1 MLAGKLLRNIAI
13 VALVLF
19 IGVSITS
26 NYAFAS
32 EEDNLLKARRLYK
45 EGDYEGAV
53 QILSDFID
61 KLKAIV
67 AQKKNVAEAFYLMA
81 KVYYTVG
88 DDRKVDEN
96 LKKVFE
102 TFPMFTFDEA
112 DYDFRARVETAK
124 KLVMAQ
130 QGREE
135 VVASQETEVRQEEQ
149 TVQEEDVVQPRQQ
162 NVITSP
168 PKKKK
173 KKFPVLLVVGGVVLI
188 AVLAVVL
195 LGGKKD
201 EEDKP
206 DIRGNWILSE
216 EWPRFGSFTT
226 YATFSGGP
234 LQGTFKNNDGMTGT
248 YVVTDNKVFFSYD
261 GYEKWEYRGTFTSA
275 DNMVGTGVVLL
286 EDGDEIRGA
295 WTGRRGGSGAQSI
308 SSGNRPLSNVVK
320 NKK

>member
-1 MLAGKLLRNIAI
+1 MLRNLAI
-13 VALVLF
+13 VALVFF

-53 QILSDFID
+53 QILNDFVE

-102 TFPMFTFDEA
+102 TFPTFNYDEA
-112 DYDFRARVETAK
+112 DYDFKTRVETAK
-124 KLVMAQ
+124 QLVMAQ
-130 QGREE
+130 QGTE
-135 VVASQETEVRQEEQ
+135 AFTAPQETEVQPQEE
-149 TVQEEDVVQPRQQ
+149 VVQPKRQ
-162 NVITSP
+162 NVIVSP
-168 PKKKK
+168 PKAKK
-173 KKFPVLLVVGGVVLI
+173 KKFPVLLVVGGIVVIVVL
-188 AVLAVVL
+188 AAVL
-195 LGGKKD
+195 LGGNKD
-201 EEDKP
+201 KEEP
-206 DIRGNWILSE
+206 LDIRGNWILNE

-226 YATFSGGP
+226 FATFTGGP
-234 LQGTFKNNDGMTGT
+234 LQGTFRNNDGMTGT

-261 GYEKWEYRGTFTSA
+261 DYEKWEYKGNFTSP
-275 DNMVGTGVVLL
+275 DNLVGTGVVLL
-286 EDGDEIRGA
+286 EDGDEVRGA
-295 WTGRRGGSGAQSI
+295 WTGRRGGQGAQTASF
-308 SSGNRPLSNVVK
+308 SRHPLSSLIK

>member
-13 VALVLF
+13 VALVFF

-61 KLKAIV
+61 QLKAIV

-88 DDRKVDEN
+88 DDQKVEEN

-102 TFPMFTFDEA
+102 TFPTFSYDEA
-112 DYDFRARVETAK
+112 DYDFKNRVDTAR

-130 QGREE
+130 QGREVAVPQEAE
-135 VVASQETEVRQEEQ
+135 VKQEEP
-149 TVQEEDVVQPRQQ
+149 VVEEEVVQPKQH

-201 EEDKP
+201 DKDNY
-206 DIRGNWILSE
+206 DIRGNWILNE

-226 YATFSGGP
+226 YATFTGGP
-234 LQGTFKNNDGMTGT
+234 LQGTFRNNDGMSGT
-248 YVVTDNKVFFSYD
+248 YTVTGNKLFFSYD
-261 GYEKWEYRGTFTSA
+261 GYEKWEYRGSFTSS
-275 DNMVGTGVVLL
+275 DNLVGTGVVLL
-286 EDGDEIRGA
+286 EDGDEVRGA
-295 WTGRRGGSGAQSI
+295 FTGRRGGQGANTASHG
-308 SSGNRPLSNVVK
+308 SRPLSNVVK